1 MADEIDINVGTFD
14 LDQTNNVAVE
24 DINISVAKSIQE
36 FDLPK
41 FHGSVIPIGKRKT
54 LSVRIRG
61 TITGSNYDNLRSKL
75 DGLKGA
81 FESNSE
87 QNLTLDDDRIL
98 KVQYRNFAYSYK
110 TLRTFSDFSVDLVA
124 QDPFWYAAS
133 LTTSDQNPVTVG
145 TPFIVNN
152 PGNAPARVKVQ
163 VSHATA
169 AIQDDCRLENQTTG
183 ETMQYRGTIFSGQN
197 LIVNNKMDSPD
208 LSVTNNGADDIKNF
222 EGDFITLNP
231 GNNSLVFTGVN
242 GTRVQIIFR
251 AAYY

>member
-1 MADEIDINVGTFD
+1 MADEIDINIGTFD
-14 LDQTNNVAVE
+14 LDSANNVAVE

-41 FHGSVIPIGKRKT
+41 FHGSVVPIGKRKT
-54 LSVRIRG
+54 LNVRIRG

-81 FESNSE
+81 FEGSSE
-87 QNLTLDDDRIL
+87 QNLTFDDDRIL

-124 QDPFWYAAS
+124 QDPFWYAVS

-183 ETMQYRGTIFSGQN
+183 ETMQYRGTVFAGQN
-197 LIVNNKMDSPD
+197 LIVNNKMDSQD

-242 GTRVQIIFR
+242 GTRAQLIFR

>member
-1 MADEIDINVGTFD
+1 MADEIDINIGTFD
-14 LDQTNNVAVE
+14 LAQTNNVAVE
-24 DINISVAKSIQE
+24 DINVSVAKSIQE

-41 FHGSVIPIGKRKT
+41 FHGAVIPIGKRKT
-54 LSVRIRG
+54 LNVRIRG

-75 DGLKGA
+75 DGLKAA

-98 KVQYRNFAYSYK
+98 KVQYRNFSYSYK
-110 TLRTFSDFSVDLVA
+110 ALRTFADFSVDLVA
-124 QDPFWYAAS
+124 SDPLWYATS
-133 LTTSDQNPVTVG
+133 LTTSDQNPVSIG
-145 TPFIVNN
+145 TPFVVNN
-152 PGNAPARVKVQ
+152 PGNAPARVKVH

-169 AIQDDCRLENQTTG
+169 TIQDDCRLENQTTG
-183 ETMQYRGTIFSGQN
+183 ETMQYRGTVFAGQN
-197 LIVNNKMDSPD
+197 LVINNKMDSSD

-231 GNNSLVFTGVN
+231 GDNSLVFTGVN

>member
-1 MADEIDINVGTFD
+1 MADEIDINIGTFN
-14 LDQTNNVAVE
+14 LDSTSSVAIA

-41 FHGSVIPIGKRKT
+41 FHGSVIPIGKRKN
-54 LSVRIRG
+54 LNVRITG
-61 TITGSNYDNLRSKL
+61 TITGSNYDNLRANL
-75 DGLKGA
+75 DGLKAA
-81 FESNSE
+81 FEALSE

-98 KVQYRNFAYSYK
+98 KVQYRNFSYSYK

-124 QDPFWYAAS
+124 SDPFWYAVA
-133 LTTSDQNPVTVG
+133 LTTNDQNPVTVG
-145 TPFIVNN
+145 VPYIVNN

-169 AIQDDCRLENQTTG
+169 TITDDCRIENQTTG
-183 ETMQYRGTIFSGQN
+183 ETMQYRGTIYATQN
-197 LIVNNKMDSPD
+197 LIVNNRMDAVD
-208 LSVTNNGADDIKNF
+208 LAVTNNGIDDIKKF

-231 GNNSLVFTGVN
+231 GDNNLMFVGTN
-242 GTRVQIIFR
+242 GARVQIIFR

>member
-1 MADEIDINVGTFD
+1 MADEIDINIGTFD
-14 LDQTNNVAVE
+14 LDQTNNVAIE

-41 FHGSVIPIGKRKT
+41 FHGAVVPIGKRKT

-98 KVQYRNFAYSYK
+98 KVQYRNFSHSYK

-124 QDPFWYAAS
+124 SDPFWYAAS
-133 LTTSDQNPVTVG
+133 VTIHDQNPAISGSSYT
-145 TPFIVNN
+145 VNN

-163 VSHATA
+163 ISNSGSSIT
-169 AIQDDCRLENQTTG
+169 DDCRLENQTTN
-183 ETMQYRGTIFSGQN
+183 ETMQYRGTVATGQD
-197 LIVNNKMDSPD
+197 LLVNNRMDSQD
-208 LSVTNNGADDIKNF
+208 LSVTNNGVDDIKKF
-222 EGDFITLNP
+222 EGDFITFNP
-231 GNNSLVFTGVN
+231 GNNTIVFTGTS
-242 GTRVQIIFR
+242 GTRVRLNFR
-251 AAYY
+251 PAYY

>member
-1 MADEIDINVGTFD
+1 MADEIDINIGTFD
-14 LDQTNNVAVE
+14 LDQANNIAVE

-124 QDPFWYAAS
+124 QDPFWYAAN

-208 LSVTNNGADDIKNF
+208 LSVTNNGSDDIKNF

>member
-1 MADEIDINVGTFD
+1 MADEVDINIGTFD

-24 DINISVAKSIQE
+24 DINVSVAKSIQE

-41 FHGSVIPIGKRKT
+41 FHGAVVPIGKRKT
-54 LSVRIRG
+54 INVRIRG

-75 DGLKGA
+75 DGLKAA
-81 FESNSE
+81 FEGSSE

-124 QDPFWYAAS
+124 SDPLWYAAS
-133 LTTSDQNPVTVG
+133 LTTSDQNPVSVG

-152 PGNAPARVKVQ
+152 PGNAPARVKIQ

-169 AIQDDCRLENQTTG
+169 TIQDDCRLENQTTG
-183 ETMQYRGTIFSGQN
+183 ETMQYRGTLFSGQD
-197 LIVNNKMDSPD
+197 LIVNNRMSSQD
-208 LSVTNNGADDIKNF
+208 LSVTNNGVDDIKNF